1 MKKNILILGL
11 ISLLGFST
19 VSCSTDDSD
28 MEMMEAQADGSLTSG
43 GGLTPTDGSGSVTNP
58 IDNGDKEL
66 PKPPMKP

>member
-28 MEMMEAQADGSLTSG
+28 MEMMEAQADGLYSNPDDNSDSSL
-43 GGLTPTDGSGSVTNP
+43 
-58 IDNGDKEL
+58 DNGDKEL

>member
-28 MEMMEAQADGSLTSG
+28 MEMMEAQADGLHSS
-43 GGLTPTDGSGSVTNP
+43 TPEDNSGSTTNP

>member
-28 MEMMEAQADGSLTSG
+28 MEMMEAQADGLQSTPEGNTDSSTS
-43 GGLTPTDGSGSVTNP
+43 PV
-58 IDNGDKEL
+58 DNGDKEL

>member
-28 MEMMEAQADGSLTSG
+28 MEMMEAQADGLHS
-43 GGLTPTDGSGSVTNP
+43 TPEGNTDSSPV
-58 IDNGDKEL
+58 DNGDKEL

>member
-28 MEMMEAQADGSLTSG
+28 MEMMEAQADEFQTTPESNTNYGTS
-43 GGLTPTDGSGSVTNP
+43 PV
-58 IDNGDKEL
+58 DNGDKEL